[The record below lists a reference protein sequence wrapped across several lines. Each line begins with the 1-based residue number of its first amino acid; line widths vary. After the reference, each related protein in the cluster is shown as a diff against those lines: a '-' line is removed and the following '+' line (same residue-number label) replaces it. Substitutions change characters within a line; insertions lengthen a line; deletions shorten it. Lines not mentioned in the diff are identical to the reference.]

1 MKTSAQLQLELND
14 LSSLLFEDSTRA
26 EKLDGEL
33 NLLKEKIR
41 RHKESIDA
49 AKKRLRDSQEREWVP
64 TKKWPK
70 DTEFYIH
77 NLRNLVWT
85 LGEFGDYEFSWKREA
100 KRWKKE
106 KTAQL
111 HLSNALKNDPSAVL
125 VAMPVSGENE
135 IVPHRPVFTV

>member
-1 MKTSAQLQLELND
+1 MKTSAQLQLELSV

-41 RHKESIDA
+41 KRKISIEDT
-49 AKKRLRDSQEREWVP
+49 KKQLRNSQEREWTP

-77 NLRNLVWT
+77 NLHNLVWT
-85 LGEFGDYEFSWKREA
+85 QGDFGKWEFSWKKQE
-100 KRWKKE
+100 KRWRKE
-106 KTAQL
+106 RTAQL
-111 HLSNALKNDPSAVL
+111 HLSDALKDDPSAVL
-125 VAMPVSGENE
+125 VAIPVSGENE
-135 IVPHRPVFTV
+135 VVPHRPVFTV